1 MTRAAK
7 HDDRL
12 APDGMAAMERNADDP
27 PPPYFGDYPHGAYW
41 SAFRQDSS
49 VDDDGEAENFTVE
62 GTRLRIMWDEG
73 AGPLWGVEGLLPDD
87 PEWLRQALGLSN
99 SLIADLRAWVSDMD
113 AARER
118 GQSQAPL
125 NHRALQL
132 TERLQT
138 EVGSRFRVRFH
149 R

>member
-87 PEWLRQALGLSN
+87 PEWLRQALGLSP
-99 SLIADLRAWVSDMD
+99 DPPTDFVREQCDRRCCVRGLRDVA
-113 AARER
+113 
-118 GQSQAPL
+118 Q
-125 NHRALQL
+125 
-132 TERLQT
+132 
-138 EVGSRFRVRFH
+138 
-149 R
+149 